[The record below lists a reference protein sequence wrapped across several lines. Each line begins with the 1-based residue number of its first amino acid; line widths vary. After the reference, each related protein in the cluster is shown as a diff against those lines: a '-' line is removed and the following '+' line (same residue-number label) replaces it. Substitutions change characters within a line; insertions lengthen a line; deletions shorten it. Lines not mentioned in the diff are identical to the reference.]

1 MPLHNPSSLK
11 QLIDTHDYV
20 GICVLLAIDFQ
31 DVARR
36 RLREALIDACCTGAI
51 VTAAHEQAVRHLAMC
66 FLMRRDYGEAL
77 RIAQGIATRNP
88 DLIVAQV
95 LVAQILADKQ
105 GTEDEAV
112 QKIAALRR
120 FYKLSASDEAAL
132 AAAEQKVMTRKNPSV
147 R

>member
-1 MPLHNPSSLK
+1 
-11 QLIDTHDYV
+11 
-20 GICVLLAIDFQ
+20 
-31 DVARR
+31 
-36 RLREALIDACCTGAI
+36 
-51 VTAAHEQAVRHLAMC
+51 
-66 FLMRRDYGEAL
+66 
-77 RIAQGIATRNP
+77 
-88 DLIVAQV
+88 
-95 LVAQILADKQ
+95 LADKP